1 LSVIFAYRPL
11 SGLAVHLH
19 RKRKGKIL
27 IVKKHSFLMNAKNII
42 LAILMVLSFAACSSE
57 IEGIDDNMTNTNVN
71 NGTTSISVRMMTE
84 GVDTKAGT
92 PSEELA
98 IKNYVI
104 AVFEE
109 KSEERVGYA
118 FGGTTGGYLDT
129 PIVKGIDAKAG
140 KVTVIVV
147 ANVDDTSVFDN
158 LYTYQD
164 FTSMTVGNLNNL
176 TKVGIKTNVTLSA
189 EYNSLEVTLKQLTS
203 CVNVTLNEPTV
214 SVVGENNITASIK
227 ANSYSARIAETSKI
241 IADPQDATSRDITLE
256 SAESFSYSTYAVKG
270 SDLLV
275 VHADLVIYAN
285 GVEKK
290 TSTKDIVVSFPE
302 NTLFAGK
309 IYNQQIDV
317 NVTVTQNFEVEF
329 GYEIKIKKNENQDI
343 TYN

>member
-1 LSVIFAYRPL
+1 
-11 SGLAVHLH
+11 
-19 RKRKGKIL
+19 
-27 IVKKHSFLMNAKNII
+27 MNAKNII

-71 NGTTSISVRMMTE
+71 VNNGETSISVRMMTE
-84 GVDTKAGT
+84 GVDTKAE
-92 PSEELA
+92 SDESA
-98 IKNYVI
+98 IRNYVI

-109 KSEERVGYA
+109 GSKERVGYA
-118 FGGTTGGYLDT
+118 FGGTTGGYLET

-176 TKVGIKTNVTLSA
+176 TKVGIETNVTLSA
-189 EYNSLEVTLKQLTS
+189 TSNSLDVTLKQLTS
-203 CVNVTLNEPTV
+203 RVNVTLNKPEVTV
-214 SVVGENNITASIK
+214 IGEKNITASLK
-227 ANSYSARIAETSKI
+227 ANSYSARIAEKSKI
-241 IADPQDATSRDITLE
+241 IADPQEAASKDITLE
-256 SAESFSYSTYAVKG
+256 SAESFSYFTYAVKG

-275 VHADLVIYAN
+275 VHVSLVIYAN
-285 GVEKK
+285 GAEKK
-290 TSTKDIVVSFPE
+290 TITRDIEVSFPDD
-302 NTLFAGK
+302 TLLAGK
-309 IYNQQIDV
+309 SYNQQIDV

-329 GYEIKIKKNENQDI
+329 GYEIKIKDNENQEI